1 MITSTLTNIH
11 QAEVVTKQLRI
22 DGPDF
27 LLQIGKITYDIRLE
41 GESTNLVVLTSI
53 RTQIALESERIRH
66 FLNDAVKILRC
77 REEIK
82 LASSLIERQREEY

>member
-1 MITSTLTNIH
+1 MTIITLTNIH
-11 QAEVVTKQLRI
+11 QAKVVTKQLRI

-53 RTQIALESERIRH
+53 RAQIALKSERIRH
-66 FLNDAVKILRC
+66 FLNDADKILRS
-77 REEIK
+77 REDLK
-82 LASSLIERQREEY
+82 LLSSL